1 MTLPARYRDQAVLDR
16 LAADYLT
23 GGMSAAAG
31 RRAVRLM
38 DESPA
43 FRAAVLRWR
52 TRLDR
57 GLLDSQRIGTPSD
70 AVWKAI
76 QARIAAVQTAPRA
89 AQPPAR
95 HHGGL
100 GTLMWRRL
108 ALGASAVAIAAL
120 TLTVTLVLRP
130 VERAAPAKAQVVAM
144 LQTTSGAVGA
154 VLMVQTDGRFS
165 FTALEGVNPP
175 AGRRFQL
182 WLLPRRGSPISLGV
196 AESGRGQYALPS
208 AAQAELK
215 QAARFAVSV
224 EPPGGSPTG
233 QPTGPVVM
241 VGEAHAA

>member
-16 LAADYLT
+16 LAGDYLT
-23 GGMSAAAG
+23 GGLSAAAG
-31 RRAVRLM
+31 RRAFRLM

-43 FRAAVLRWR
+43 FRAAVSGWR

-76 QARIAAVQTAPRA
+76 QARIAAAQTAPRD
-89 AQPPAR
+89 AQPLPR
-95 HHGGL
+95 HHGGV
-100 GTLMWRRL
+100 GTLIWRRL
-108 ALGASAVAIAAL
+108 ALGAGAVAMAAL
-120 TLTVTLVLRP
+120 TLTVTLLLRP

-144 LQTTSGAVGA
+144 LQTSSGAVGA

-165 FTALEGVNPP
+165 FTALEGVSPP

-182 WLLPRRGSPISLGV
+182 WLLPRRGAPISLGV
-196 AESGRGQYALPS
+196 AESGRGQYALPG
-208 AAQAELK
+208 AAQAALK